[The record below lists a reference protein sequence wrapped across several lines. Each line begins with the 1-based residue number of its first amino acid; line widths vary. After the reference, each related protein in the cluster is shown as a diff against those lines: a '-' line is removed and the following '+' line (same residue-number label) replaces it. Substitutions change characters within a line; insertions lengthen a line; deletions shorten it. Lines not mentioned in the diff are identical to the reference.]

1 MPKAQGCRFTLHP
14 SRHVCASGWL
24 LFGRLSGRLAAGNIL
39 VQYSDHRNRLILLT
53 DDDARA
59 AEVTKKWAILSE

>member
-1 MPKAQGCRFTLHP
+1 
-14 SRHVCASGWL
+14 
-24 LFGRLSGRLAAGNIL
+24 LAHNGINIL

>member
-1 MPKAQGCRFTLHP
+1 MQTSKPDSGLAYFFLEDVELGEIAQTLA
-14 SRHVCASGWL
+14 RNGI
-24 LFGRLSGRLAAGNIL
+24 NIL

>member
-1 MPKAQGCRFTLHP
+1 MMSLWDALRMNMMISYQELVRTFL
-14 SRHVCASGWL
+14 
-24 LFGRLSGRLAAGNIL
+24 NIL